1 MEKTAQVVIE
11 IPKELVTDIKDD
23 CGMSMEALPIIVNA
37 ICNGI
42 ILPKHGRLI
51 DEREI
56 KKCGWNFVDHHA
68 KTDAPTILKA
78 WGNEE

>member
-1 MEKTAQVVIE
+1 MQKTVQVVIE

-37 ICNGI
+37 ICNGTV
-42 ILPKHGRLI
+42 LEPHGRCV
-51 DEREI
+51 DADAY
-56 KKCGWNFVDHHA
+56 KKNLKWNENVDA
-68 KTDAPTILKA
+68 APTILEA